1 MTLKHRAIAVGTV
14 FALAAGLVSLTAPPA
29 SAAGTLSIESA
40 KRLDLQFEGNLTDAA
55 TTPNTVT
62 VQKGSAA
69 YGTGITGQAFNFT
82 GGTAL
87 RLGTAAALQ
96 PQNLT
101 ASFWYKPNATMT
113 GEQVFTWNKT
123 VYNSDGWYL
132 TSEGDTT
139 PLALSIGPSS
149 GQPYKVAVDATRSAF
164 FPTGQWTHV
173 AVTYD
178 KTTKQVQFY
187 RNGVRQISTVKS
199 AATGT
204 ATGVL
209 GSEASSVKTIGYNG
223 PTYNGAHLNG
233 LLDDYTLYNGV
244 ASIAD
249 VVTLT
254 QRGTPAFNP
263 ATVAQGDLDGLS
275 VPASASSDFGLPLEG
290 AHGTTVVWTSSNP
303 AVIAVSGGDAT
314 VTKPTGNPVDVTL
327 TATASYG
334 GSTPVT
340 RAFTVTVAPEG
351 VETSV
356 YLLGSELEDV
366 TVTDPYFANGS
377 EQTVEYLLSLDPE
390 KFLYSWYIQA
400 GLNPTTA
407 SGYGG
412 WERSTGTRFQGH
424 FFGHY
429 LSALS
434 QAYATETDATT
445 KAALLAKL
453 TAGVDGLKRVQDAYA
468 LAHPADAG
476 YVAPFSTN
484 LLPSGGDGLLVP
496 FYNLHKVLAG
506 LLDAHEYAPGAVS
519 TKALS
524 VADGFGTW
532 LNNWAGRQSNPGAIL
547 NTEYGGM
554 NEALYEL
561 YSITEKPAHKRAAEY
576 FDETVLFQKLA
587 AGQDVLNGLH
597 ANTTIPK
604 LIGALKRY
612 TVFTDNPELYATL
625 TASEKSNLGMYRTAA
640 ENFWQIVVSDHT
652 YANGAN
658 SQSEHFHGADELY
671 EWATNGVTSGY
682 GENSTAEGCNEY
694 NMLKLTRA
702 LFQVTKDVKYPD
714 YYETTLLNTIVAS
727 QNPETGMVTYF
738 QPQTAGYAKVFG
750 KELDEFWCDHG
761 TGIESFT
768 KLGDSI
774 YFRDTDSI
782 YVNQFRSS
790 ELRSSEFDLTLTQ
803 TADVPNTDT
812 VHFTVGGEGSTTLR
826 LRIPSWVD
834 GSPSLSVN
842 GVARDVA
849 ASTDAG
855 YVVVEVAAGDELD
868 YTLPAT
874 VTAVADTENPNWVA
888 FQYGPVLLATEL
900 SRTNVDASYVAGVL
914 VRMGVADKSLSNNV
928 VVSDAAAWK
937 SGIEQNLVR
946 IPNGANGNGDETMR
960 FRLQNVD
967 SAAAALTFEPY
978 YSLYGARYATYMT
991 LIQPDSPEAQ
1001 AQIKTQKEQKR
1012 TSEMSIDA
1020 LTSFDNNNSEADK
1033 NYKYNK
1039 SGVGI
1044 FNGQGFRD
1052 GQIATDAYFQYDMI
1066 VDPTLPKNY
1075 LAARYYGG
1083 DNGRTFGIYLNDVL
1097 LKNER
1102 VTNAAGSTSFYI
1114 QYDEIPRA
1122 VLDGIA
1128 AKDSYKRDQSGAYVL
1143 DAQGK
1148 KIPVVTVR
1156 FQGNGT
1162 SYVGGLFG
1170 LSTTRT
1176 NAYGTAAELS
1186 KLAFDTGV
1194 LSPALT
1200 AGVRDYT
1207 LTVPASATSVV
1218 FDADPAVG
1226 SGLVYVGDVLI
1237 DDTLPRSI
1245 PLAAGA
1251 STITLKSYAQDHS
1264 TNVTYRVNVVRDRVL
1279 DVVATASSRCV
1290 AGKVV
1295 LTVVATNRDTVPV
1308 NLAVTSAWGSSSFTA
1323 VAPGK
1328 NASAAF
1334 TTRAASITAGEAT
1347 VRATATV
1354 DGRAVTTTVTA
1365 PYTARSC

>member
-1 MTLKHRAIAVGTV
+1 MTLKQRAIAAGTV

-29 SAAGTLSIESA
+29 SAAGAISIEAS
-40 KRLDLQFEGNLTDAA
+40 KVLDLQFEGTLADAA
-55 TTPNTVT
+55 GNTVT
-62 VQKGSAA
+62 LQKGSAA

-82 GGTAL
+82 GATAL

-101 ASFWYKPNATMT
+101 ASFWYKPNAAMT
-113 GEQVFTWNKT
+113 GEQVFSWNKT

-132 TSEGDTT
+132 TSESDTT

-149 GQPYKVAVDATRSAF
+149 GQPYKVAVDATRANF
-164 FPTGQWTHV
+164 FPAGQWTHV

-187 RNGVRQISTVKS
+187 RNGVRQISTVKY
-199 AATGT
+199 AATGA

-209 GSEASSVKTIGYNG
+209 GSESTSVKTIGYNG

-254 QRGTPAFNP
+254 QRGTPAFDP
-263 ATVAQGDLDGLS
+263 ASVAQGDLDGVS
-275 VPASASSDFGLPLEG
+275 VPASATTDFGLPLEG
-290 AHGTTVVWTSSNP
+290 AHGAALSWTSSDP
-303 AVIAVSGGDAT
+303 ATIAISGGDAH
-314 VTKPTGNPVDVTL
+314 VTRPASDPVSVTL
-327 TATASYG
+327 TASASYG

-340 RAFTVTVAPEG
+340 RSFTVGVAPEG

-356 YLLGSELEDV
+356 YLLDTDLEDV

-377 EQTVEYLLSLDPE
+377 QQTVEYLLSLDPE
-390 KFLYSWYIQA
+390 KFLYSFYLQA

-434 QAYATETDATT
+434 QSYASETDATT

-453 TAGVDGLKRVQDAYA
+453 TAAVDGLKRVQDAYA
-468 LAHPADAG
+468 AAHPTEAG
-476 YVAPFSTN
+476 YVSPFAVN

-519 TKALS
+519 AKALT

-532 LNNWAGRQSNPGAIL
+532 LNGWAGRQSNPSAIL

-612 TVFTDNPELYATL
+612 TVFTDNPTLYATL

-640 ENFWQIVVSDHT
+640 ENFWQMVIDDHT

-658 SQSEHFHGADELY
+658 SHSEHFHGVDELY
-671 EWATNGVTSGY
+671 QWATNGVTSGY

-694 NMLKLTRA
+694 NMLKLTRG
-702 LFQVTKDVKYPD
+702 LFQVTKDAKYPD

-750 KELDEFWCDHG
+750 KEQDEFWCDHG

-790 ELRSSEFDLTLTQ
+790 VLRSSAFDLTLTQ

-812 VHFTVGGEGSTTLR
+812 VHFTVGGAGETTLR

-834 GSPSLSVN
+834 GAPSLSVN
-842 GVARDVA
+842 GVSLDVA
-849 ASTDAG
+849 ALTEAG
-855 YVVVEVAAGDELD
+855 YVVFDVAAGDEID

-874 VTAVADTENPNWVA
+874 VRAVANTENPNWVA

-900 SRTNVDASYVAGVL
+900 SRNNVDATYVAGVL

-928 VVSDAAAWK
+928 VVADASDWK
-937 SGIEQNLVR
+937 AGIEQNLVR
-946 IPNGANGNGDETMR
+946 VANGANGNGDTTMR
-960 FRLQNVD
+960 FELRGVD
-967 SAAAALTFEPY
+967 ADAAALTFEPY

-991 LIQPDSPEAQ
+991 LIEPDSAEAQ
-1001 AQIKTQKEQKR
+1001 AQIRTQKEQVR
-1012 TSEMSIDA
+1012 TAEMSIDS

-1039 SGVGI
+1039 SGVGV

-1052 GQIATDAYFQYDMI
+1052 GQIAADAYFQYDMI

-1083 DNGRTFGIYLNDVL
+1083 DNGRTFGVYLNDVL

-1102 VTNAAGSTSFYI
+1102 VTNAAGATSFYL

-1128 AKDSYKRDQSGAYVL
+1128 AKDSYKRDQSGAYVRY
-1143 DAQGK
+1143 AQGA

-1162 SYVGGLFG
+1162 SYIGGLFG
-1170 LSTTRT
+1170 LSTTRS
-1176 NAYGTAAELS
+1176 NAYGTDAQLS
-1186 KLAFDTGV
+1186 KLAFDSGT
-1194 LSPALT
+1194 LSPAFAPAT
-1200 AGVRDYT
+1200 RSYT
-1207 LTVPASATSVV
+1207 LSVPAAATSVV
-1218 FDADPAVG
+1218 LDADPAVG
-1226 SGLVYVGDVLI
+1226 SGLVYLGDVLI

-1245 PLAAGA
+1245 PLAAGE
-1251 STITLKSYAQDHS
+1251 STLTLTSYAQNHS
-1264 TNVTYRVNVVRDRVL
+1264 SNVTYQVRIVRDRVL
-1279 DVVATASSRCV
+1279 DVVATATTRCV

-1295 LTVVATNRDTVPV
+1295 LTVVATNRDSVPV
-1308 NLAVTSAWGSSSFTA
+1308 AVTVTSAYGAKSFAA

-1334 TTRAASITAGEAT
+1334 TTRLAAVPAGSASVTATAGDAT
-1347 VRATATV
+1347 VTV
-1354 DGRAVTTTVTA
+1354 PAA
-1365 PYTARSC
+1365 YPALSCN